1 MELNPRRGR
10 KDEGRAG
17 HGMGEDDGHA
27 GREEQEGAAMERER
41 CGPPPPSRPPRAR
54 RPRRAGRGRGGS
66 PAGAGRGQGGPPAEA
81 ERGRRRK
88 QEGAA
93 MERERCGRE
102 KRGGRGQRAKLSFY
116 LTSQLKMSS
125 LLDVVCGRLNDS
137 FAVCWEQIRVWRCA
151 LHKIML
157 SQCPVDKFPNYY
169 ICLYL
174 LFIFSTN

>member
-66 PAGAGRGQGGPPAEA
+66 PAGAGRGRGGPPAEA
-81 ERGRRRK
+81 EM
-88 QEGAA
+88 GAA
-93 MERERCGRE
+93 EEA
-102 KRGGRGQRAKLSFY
+102 GGRGHVEREVRKGEARRKRAKGKTVFLS
-116 LTSQLKMSS
+116 
-125 LLDVVCGRLNDS
+125 D
-137 FAVCWEQIRVWRCA
+137 
-151 LHKIML
+151 L
-157 SQCPVDKFPNYY
+157 SVENE
-169 ICLYL
+169 
-174 LFIFSTN
+174 